1 MLQQQKTN
9 AADHPKGQNLLTS
22 SVWGLS
28 RPVSY
33 PAIAE
38 TRGNDT
44 VEGVDVAQEERV
56 DGAVATGRL
65 LPASCPKGRRA
76 FHQDLRSHSRS
87 WIKRTR
93 SPSARRTHGAKQPQ
107 YRLALFRESSPL
119 VWRSRSSTRNA
130 VGEGRKIGVARRA
143 SSKPISFGRLG
154 AAPRSAWAPRRRL
167 LEPSPGA
174 LDRFCPLLSQSR
186 SGGFGQMRN
195 RLFLFRRGRGFLNI
209 VFGGCLLRS
218 GHTPS
223 SVTAHAPRFPNF
235 SEKLT

>member
-1 MLQQQKTN
+1 ML
-9 AADHPKGQNLLTS
+9 LLAS

-93 SPSARRTHGAKQPQ
+93 SPSARRTYGAKQPQ

-143 SSKPISFGRLG
+143 SSNSISFGRLG
-154 AAPRSAWAPRRRL
+154 AAPKSAWAPRRTITRAFLQAL
-167 LEPSPGA
+167 LTASAPFFPRAVRIA
-174 LDRFCPLLSQSR
+174 L
-186 SGGFGQMRN
+186 
-195 RLFLFRRGRGFLNI
+195 GRWTI
-209 VFGGCLLRS
+209 VFFFFAAAAAFLILLLAAAFCAVVILQVRLRPTHRAFRIWVKS
-218 GHTPS
+218 
-223 SVTAHAPRFPNF
+223 
-235 SEKLT
+235 